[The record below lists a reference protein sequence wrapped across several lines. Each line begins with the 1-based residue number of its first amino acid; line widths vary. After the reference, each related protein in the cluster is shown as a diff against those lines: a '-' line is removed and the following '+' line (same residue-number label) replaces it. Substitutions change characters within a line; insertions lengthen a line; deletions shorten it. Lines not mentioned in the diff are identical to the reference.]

1 MFLESQK
8 NSLHLPPT
16 TATISEKKE
25 KKAWYVSEKHIK
37 LEIWGQKHFLSD
49 S

>member
-25 KKAWYVSEKHIK
+25 EKAVSEKHIK
-37 LEIWGQKHFLSD
+37 LEI
-49 S
+49 